1 MGASRLDLSSLG
13 RPSTASERQRSR
25 AGQRQ
30 AGPSC
35 SVCRQPPLAPAR
47 PCSPRCTCW
56 TWNLGGTSSHT
67 WTASRCAEA
76 SALEFPAGG
85 EPARPKPTCQCVPSS
100 SSVDP
105 RLLACPC
112 CLPASCGWC
121 TPRSQGSGWN
131 SCWSRAPSTSLGTG
145 SQGAPT
151 PPVTPEMPT
160 QHFEHLLSFSP
171 DGRLYPPPQ
180 ALCLEQGL
188 PSPHPATASIF
199 SCRGSAR
206 YDFSHEILRDEE
218 SFFGE
223 RRVPRGRRIS
233 VICRSLPEG
242 MGPGE
247 PGQLPP
253 PC

>member
-1 MGASRLDLSSLG
+1 MAGSGRLALWSVTGQGWVRGSGPAVLSRLRDAAVVRPGFLSAAEEETLSSELEPQLRRRRYELDLSSLG

-30 AGPSC
+30 AGRSC

-56 TWNLGGTSSHT
+56 TWNLGGTSSHM
-67 WTASRCAEA
+67 WTAS
-76 SALEFPAGG
+76 
-85 EPARPKPTCQCVPSS
+85 
-100 SSVDP
+100 
-105 RLLACPC
+105 
-112 CLPASCGWC
+112 
-121 TPRSQGSGWN
+121 
-131 SCWSRAPSTSLGTG
+131 
-145 SQGAPT
+145 
-151 PPVTPEMPT
+151 
-160 QHFEHLLSFSP
+160 
-171 DGRLYPPPQ
+171 
-180 ALCLEQGL
+180 
-188 PSPHPATASIF
+188 
-199 SCRGSAR
+199 RGSAR

-247 PGQLPP
+247 PGQVPP